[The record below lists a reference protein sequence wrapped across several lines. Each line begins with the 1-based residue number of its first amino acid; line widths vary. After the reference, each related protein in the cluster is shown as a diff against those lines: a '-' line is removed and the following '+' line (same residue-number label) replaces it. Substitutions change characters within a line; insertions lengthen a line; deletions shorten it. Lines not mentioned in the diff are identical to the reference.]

1 MILHHWKA
9 AAILLEE
16 TVPASKVHHLCEY
29 MLLIDK
35 VKDVGDMFELW
46 NRLTANHYHDFSAVF
61 LHENVSGW
69 RKTLKLLVDE
79 EEECRRQQQNGK
91 NVEDINYSACIFES
105 ESIEQRKLQALM
117 TNENVSWKGNSLK
130 SMKLSNSYLS
140 NFYFSKLFN
149 SQNLFL

>member
-1 MILHHWKA
+1 
-9 AAILLEE
+9 
-16 TVPASKVHHLCEY
+16 
-29 MLLIDK
+29 
-35 VKDVGDMFELW
+35 MFELW